1 MEKNIN
7 KWEIN
12 VPFHVILKKNHK
24 EICIPLP
31 TPLSKY
37 LEKSTS
43 KCDQMMFGINSLE
56 LSCKN
61 KDLSYLMPLFVKTK
75 NLKNS
80 YLYPWR
86 NSNLNECNSING
98 EIMGKFVEKSSV
110 EKSILKLEREDQQL
124 VFFKSFER
132 IDNYDT
138 FSFVFETLDSNN
150 QFKTVLFKNDIN
162 CVGNLII
169 TKKIV

>member
-1 MEKNIN
+1 
-7 KWEIN
+7 
-12 VPFHVILKKNHK
+12 
-24 EICIPLP
+24 
-31 TPLSKY
+31 
-37 LEKSTS
+37 
-43 KCDQMMFGINSLE
+43 
-56 LSCKN
+56 
-61 KDLSYLMPLFVKTK
+61 
-75 NLKNS
+75 
-80 YLYPWR
+80 
-86 NSNLNECNSING
+86 
-98 EIMGKFVEKSSV
+98 MGKFIEKSSV
-110 EKSILKLEREDQQL
+110 EKSILKLEREDQQF